1 MAERFDVVVIGAG
14 PGGFRAARRCAQ
26 RGASTAIVE
35 KEFVGGTCLNW
46 GCIPSKTLLA
56 SAHLLLRARHAGEMG
71 IDIPSATPN
80 WAKIQQRREA
90 IITGIRKGMQGTMK
104 ANKMTHIEGRA
115 VVTAPGRIRVVCSVP
130 VRASVETQDFAS
142 LHGVTTNIRELEAGK
157 IILATGSE
165 SIELRSIPFDGQTII
180 SSKEALSLPQ
190 LPKSMLI
197 VGGGVIGCEMACAY
211 AAFGTKVTIVEALER
226 LLPMED
232 SWISRILEREFKS
245 LGIDAVTG
253 RKVMSVD
260 CRDAKSCVS
269 SPARVSL
276 DNGQTIDAEKVLV
289 AVGRRATVDKE
300 TVEALKLEMNGP
312 MIKVNRKLETNVPGV
327 YALGDAV
334 GTTYLAH
341 GATAEAEVAAANA
354 TGNNEEMQDYALI
367 PRVVFTFPEVASVG
381 KTEEKCQAAGMDI
394 AVGKGFYRANGRC
407 LAENETNGQFHAV
420 RDKAINELVGI
431 SMVGHMATEFAAFAR
446 TLIGTCEPIRR
457 ITFPHPTISE
467 TLEDALHEALG
478 ELLLEEC

>member
-26 RGASTAIVE
+26 RGASTAVVE

-56 SAHLLLRARHAGEMG
+56 SAHLLLRARHAGDMG

-90 IITGIRKGMQGTMK
+90 IITGIRKGMLGTAK
-104 ANKMTHIEGRA
+104 ANGMTYIEGRA
-115 VVTAPGRIRVVCSVP
+115 VVTAPGRIRVQSNG
-130 VRASVETQDFAS
+130 Q
-142 LHGVTTNIRELEAGK
+142 IRELEAGK

-165 SIELRSIPFDGQTII
+165 SIELRNMPFDGQTII

-190 LPKSMLI
+190 IPKSMLI

-232 SWISRILEREFKS
+232 SWISRILEREFKN

-253 RKVMSVD
+253 HKVMSVD
-260 CRDAKSCVS
+260 KSA
-269 SPARVSL
+269 SPAKVSL
-276 DNGQTIDAEKVLV
+276 DNGQTIEAEKVLV

-300 TVEALKLEMNGP
+300 IVDALKLEMNGP
-312 MIKVNRKLETNVPGV
+312 LIKINRKLETNVPGV
-327 YALGDAV
+327 YALGDVV

-354 TGNNEEMQDYALI
+354 TGGNEEMLDYSLI

-394 AVGKGFYRANGRC
+394 AIGKGFYRANGRSQ
-407 LAENETNGQFHAV
+407 AENQTNGQFHAV

-431 SMVGHMATEFAAFAR
+431 SMVGHMATEFVALAR

-457 ITFPHPTISE
+457 ITFPHPTVSE
-467 TLEDALHEALG
+467 TLEDAIHEALG

>member
-26 RGASTAIVE
+26 RGASTAVVE

-56 SAHLLLRARHAGEMG
+56 SAHLLLRARQAGEMG

-80 WAKIQQRREA
+80 WARIQQRREA
-90 IITGIRKGMQGTMK
+90 IITGIRKGMAGTMK

-115 VVTAPGRIRVVCSVP
+115 VLTSPGRIRVQSNGQ
-130 VRASVETQDFAS
+130 T
-142 LHGVTTNIRELEAGK
+142 RELEAGK

-165 SIELRSIPFDGQTII
+165 SIELRSIPFDGRTII

-190 LPKSMLI
+190 IPKSMLI

-232 SWISRILEREFKS
+232 SWVSRILEREFKS
-245 LGIDAVTG
+245 LGIEAVTA

-260 CRDAKSCVS
+260 KST

-276 DNGQTIDAEKVLV
+276 DNGQTIEAEKVLV

-312 MIKVNRKLETNVPGV
+312 LIKINKKLETNVPGV
-327 YALGDAV
+327 YALGDVV

-354 TGNNEEMQDYALI
+354 TGNNEEMLDYSLI

-394 AVGKGFYRANGRC
+394 AIGKGFYRANGRP
-407 LAENETNGQFHAV
+407 LAENELTGQFHAV

-446 TLIGTCEPIRR
+446 TLLGTVEPMRR
-457 ITFPHPTISE
+457 ITFPHPTVSE
-467 TLEDALHEALG
+467 TLEDAVHEALG

>member
-26 RGASTAIVE
+26 RGASTAVVE
-35 KEFVGGTCLNW
+35 KEYVGGTCLNW

-56 SAHLLLRARHAGEMG
+56 SAHLLLRARHASDMG
-71 IDIPSATPN
+71 IEIPSATPN

-115 VVTAPGRIRVVCSVP
+115 VVTAPGRIRVQSNGQT
-130 VRASVETQDFAS
+130 RD
-142 LHGVTTNIRELEAGK
+142 LEAGK

-165 SIELRSIPFDGQTII
+165 SIELRSIPFDGQTVI

-190 LPKSMLI
+190 IPRSMLI

-211 AAFGTKVTIVEALER
+211 TAFGTKVTIVEALER

-232 SWISRILEREFKS
+232 SWVSRILERELKT
-245 LGIDAVTG
+245 LGIEAVTG

-260 CRDAKSCVS
+260 KNT
-269 SPARVSL
+269 SPAKVNL
-276 DNGQTIDAEKVLV
+276 DNGQAIEAEKVLV
-289 AVGRRATVDKE
+289 AVGRRAAIDKE
-300 TVEALKLEMNGP
+300 TVDALKLEMNGP
-312 MIKVNRKLETNVPGV
+312 LIKINRKLETNVPGV
-327 YALGDAV
+327 YALGDVV

-394 AVGKGFYRANGRC
+394 AIGKGFYRANGRPI
-407 LAENETNGQFHAV
+407 AENETNGQFHAV
-420 RDKAINELVGI
+420 RDKSINELVGI

-446 TLIGTCEPIRR
+446 TLLGTVEPVRR
-457 ITFPHPTISE
+457 ITFPHPTTSE
-467 TLEDALHEALG
+467 TLEDAVHEALG

>member
-1 MAERFDVVVIGAG
+1 MAL
-14 PGGFRAARRCAQ
+14 
-26 RGASTAIVE
+26 VE

-56 SAHLLLRARHAGEMG
+56 SAHLLLRARRAGDMG

-90 IITGIRKGMQGTMK
+90 IVTGIRKAMSGTMK
-104 ANKMTHIEGRA
+104 ANKMTLVEGRA
-115 VVTAPGRIRVVCSVP
+115 VITAPGRISVQ
-130 VRASVETQDFAS
+130 SSGQT
-142 LHGVTTNIRELEAGK
+142 RELEAGK
-157 IILATGSE
+157 IIIATGSQT
-165 SIELRSIPFDGQTII
+165 IELRNMPFDGQTII

-190 LPKSMLI
+190 IPRSMLI

-211 AAFGTKVTIVEALER
+211 AAFGTKVTIVEALDR

-232 SWISRILEREFKS
+232 SWVSRILEREFKS
-245 LGIDAVTG
+245 QGIDAITG

-260 CRDAKSCVS
+260 KST
-269 SPARVSL
+269 SPARASL
-276 DNGQTIDAEKVLV
+276 DNGQTIEVEKVLV
-289 AVGRRATVDKE
+289 AVGRRAAVDPE
-300 TVEALKLEMNGP
+300 VVGALRLEMNGP
-312 MIKVNRKLETNVPGV
+312 AIKVNGKFETSAPGV
-327 YALGDAV
+327 YAVGDVV

-354 TGNNEEMQDYALI
+354 VGGNEEMQDYSLI

-381 KTEEKCQAAGMDI
+381 KGEEKCQAAGMDI
-394 AVGKGFYRANGRC
+394 AVGKGFYRGNGRC
-407 LAENETNGQFHAV
+407 VAENDTTGQFHAV

-431 SMVGHMATEFAAFAR
+431 TMIGDLATEFVAFAR

-457 ITFPHPTISE
+457 ITFPHPTVSE
-467 TLEDALHEALG
+467 TIEDALHESLG
-478 ELLLEEC
+478 ESLLEEC

>member
-26 RGASTAIVE
+26 RGASTAVVE

-56 SAHLLLRARHAGEMG
+56 SAHLLLRARHAADMG

-90 IITGIRKGMQGTMK
+90 IIMGIRKGMSGTMK

-115 VVTAPGRIRVVCSVP
+115 TVTAPGRIRVQSNGQ
-130 VRASVETQDFAS
+130 T
-142 LHGVTTNIRELEAGK
+142 RELEAGK

-165 SIELRSIPFDGQTII
+165 SIELRSMPFDGQTII

-190 LPKSMLI
+190 IPKSMLI

-260 CRDAKSCVS
+260 KSM
-269 SPARVSL
+269 SPTKVNL
-276 DNGQTIDAEKVLV
+276 DNGQVIQAEKVLV

-300 TVEALKLEMNGP
+300 TIEALKLEMNGP
-312 MIKVNRKLETNVPGV
+312 LIKVNKKLETNVPGV

-354 TGNNEEMQDYALI
+354 TGNNEEMQDYSLI

-394 AVGKGFYRANGRC
+394 AIGKGFYRANGRPI
-407 LAENETNGQFHAV
+407 AENETNGQFHAV
-420 RDKAINELVGI
+420 RDKSINELVGI

-446 TLIGTCEPIRR
+446 TLLGTVEPIRK
-457 ITFPHPTISE
+457 ITFPHPTTSE
-467 TLEDALHEALG
+467 TIEDAVHEALG

>member
-26 RGASTAIVE
+26 RGASTAVVE

-56 SAHLLLRARHAGEMG
+56 SAHLLLRARHAADMG

-115 VVTAPGRIRVVCSVP
+115 VVTAPGRIRVQSNGQT
-130 VRASVETQDFAS
+130 RD
-142 LHGVTTNIRELEAGK
+142 LEAGK

-165 SIELRSIPFDGQTII
+165 SIELRSMPFDGQTII

-190 LPKSMLI
+190 IPKSMLI

-260 CRDAKSCVS
+260 KSM
-269 SPARVSL
+269 SPAKVSL
-276 DNGQTIDAEKVLV
+276 DNGQVIEAEKVLV

-312 MIKVNRKLETNVPGV
+312 LIKVNKKLETNVPGV

-354 TGNNEEMQDYALI
+354 TGNNEEMQDYSLI

-394 AVGKGFYRANGRC
+394 AIGKGFYRANGRPI
-407 LAENETNGQFHAV
+407 AENETNGQFHAV
-420 RDKAINELVGI
+420 RDKTINELVGI

-446 TLIGTCEPIRR
+446 TLLGTVEPIRK
-457 ITFPHPTISE
+457 ITFPHPTTSE
-467 TLEDALHEALG
+467 TLEDAVHEALG

>member
-26 RGASTAIVE
+26 RGASTAVVE
-35 KEFVGGTCLNW
+35 KEYVGGTCLNW

-56 SAHLLLRARHAGEMG
+56 SAHLLLRARHASDMG
-71 IDIPSATPN
+71 IEIPSATPN

-115 VVTAPGRIRVVCSVP
+115 VVTALGRIRVQSNGQT
-130 VRASVETQDFAS
+130 RD
-142 LHGVTTNIRELEAGK
+142 LEAGK

-165 SIELRSIPFDGQTII
+165 SIELRSIPFDGQTVI

-190 LPKSMLI
+190 IPRSMLI

-211 AAFGTKVTIVEALER
+211 TAFGTKVTIVEALER

-232 SWISRILEREFKS
+232 SWVSRILERELKT
-245 LGIDAVTG
+245 LGIEAVTG

-260 CRDAKSCVS
+260 KNT
-269 SPARVSL
+269 SPAKVNL
-276 DNGQTIDAEKVLV
+276 DNGQAIEAEKVLV
-289 AVGRRATVDKE
+289 AVGRRAAIDKE
-300 TVEALKLEMNGP
+300 TVDALKLEMNGP
-312 MIKVNRKLETNVPGV
+312 LIKINRKLETNVPGV
-327 YALGDAV
+327 YALGDVV

-394 AVGKGFYRANGRC
+394 AIGKGFYRANGRPI
-407 LAENETNGQFHAV
+407 AENETNGQFHAV
-420 RDKAINELVGI
+420 RDKSINELVGI

-446 TLIGTCEPIRR
+446 TLLGTVEPVRR
-457 ITFPHPTISE
+457 ITFPHPTTSE
-467 TLEDALHEALG
+467 TLEDAVHEALG